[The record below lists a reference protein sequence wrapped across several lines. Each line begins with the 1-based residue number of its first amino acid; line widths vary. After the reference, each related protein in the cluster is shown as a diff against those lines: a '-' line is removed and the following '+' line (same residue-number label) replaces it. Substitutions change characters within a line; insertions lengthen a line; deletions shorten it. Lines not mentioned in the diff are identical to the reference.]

1 MFTAATLLASTPLQL
16 PPVQTRLPD
25 HACWQTP
32 VSPSLDSFLGQILIL
47 NQPVQAL
54 GCVFRCLLQPS
65 PSLPSC
71 CFLSPAPGTNIWA
84 TSSSPQECLSGHGGR
99 SAIFETKYFL
109 KTEKVHISKST
120 GTASRR
126 FLWISLLVIFSSL
139 VPFSQQPRKVR
150 K

>member
-99 SAIFETKYFL
+99 SAPRLLLEKHQLFL
-109 KTEKVHISKST
+109 KQSISSRLRKSILVKAR
-120 GTASRR
+120 GLPPGASSGSRSWL
-126 FLWISLLVIFSSL
+126 FLAV
-139 VPFSQQPRKVR
+139 
-150 K
+150 